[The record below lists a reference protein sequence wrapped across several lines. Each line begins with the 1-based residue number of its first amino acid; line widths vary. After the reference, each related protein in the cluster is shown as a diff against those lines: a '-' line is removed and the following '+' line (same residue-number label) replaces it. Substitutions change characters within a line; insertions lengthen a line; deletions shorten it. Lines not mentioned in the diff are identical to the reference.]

1 MRKKFY
7 KMHGTGNDY
16 IFFDCM
22 HRTLARPQ
30 EIAVKLSDRHFS
42 VGGDGIILIEKSE
55 VADAKMRIFNA
66 DGSEGKMCGNG
77 IRCVAKFL
85 FDSGKV
91 QRREL
96 TVETLS
102 GVKRLW
108 VYPAD
113 DGTASRVRADMGRA
127 DFTPAAVPVRLEG
140 DRVVNRLVSVGGRN
154 YSVTCVSMGN
164 PHCVVFVPPPE
175 PFERIG
181 RAFETSPLFPEGINT
196 EFAELSGEDC
206 LRVRVWERGSG
217 ETLSCGSGACA
228 SVAAAA
234 ENGLCRV
241 GTDVSVRLKGGKL
254 IVNYTRERVFMTGDA
269 VLAYTGIVEIEE

>member
-22 HRTLARPQ
+22 CRPLARPG
-30 EIAVKLSDRHFS
+30 EAAKRLSDRHFS
-42 VGGDGIILIEKSE
+42 VGGDGIILIEASR

-85 FDSGKV
+85 FDGGRV
-91 QRREL
+91 NRREM
-96 TVETLS
+96 TIETLS

-108 VYPAD
+108 VYPAA
-113 DGTASRVRADMGRA
+113 DGTAGLVRADMG
-127 DFTPAAVPVRLEG
+127 PANFHPSALPVRLAGE
-140 DRVVNRLVSVGGRN
+140 RVLRRPVRVGGRE
-154 YSVTCVSMGN
+154 YAVTCVSMGN
-164 PHCVVFVPPPE
+164 PHCVIFAPPPE
-175 PFERIG
+175 PFEAVG
-181 RAFETSPLFPEGINT
+181 RAFEQSPLFPEGVNT
-196 EFAELSGEDC
+196 EFAEIAGENC

-234 ENGLCRV
+234 ENGLCRA
-241 GTDVSVRLKGGKL
+241 GEDVRVRLKGGEL
-254 IVNYTRERVFMTGDA
+254 LVNYTRERAFMTGDA
-269 VLAYTGIVEIEE
+269 VLAYTGIAEL